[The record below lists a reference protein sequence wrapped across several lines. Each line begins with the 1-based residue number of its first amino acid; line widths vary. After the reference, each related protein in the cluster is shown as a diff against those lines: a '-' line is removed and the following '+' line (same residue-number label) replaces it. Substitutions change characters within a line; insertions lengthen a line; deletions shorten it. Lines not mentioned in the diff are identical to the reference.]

1 MTRDHA
7 FRGKAER
14 GALMTWKILPALVLG
29 VLVGPAHA
37 QDWRPER
44 NVELIV
50 PAGAGGSLDNT
61 GRTIQRVWD
70 ELKLV
75 PVASTVVNRS
85 GGGHSKAYAYLHQQ
99 AGNPQVLSITSS
111 TILTNHIN
119 GRLPRTYDA
128 FTPLAIM
135 LTEYIAFAVKA
146 DSPLKD
152 GKDLIEALRKD
163 PASLS
168 IGISSARGGTHH
180 ISVGMPVLSAG
191 IDMKPVKLVPFNSS
205 STAVTA
211 LLGGHV
217 DVISTSN
224 VILAPHVAEGRLR
237 AIAISSPKRIAG
249 PLAETPTWAELG
261 FKGVFYNWR
270 GVIGAGGM
278 TPQQTAFWVRV
289 LKGVAESGEFKA
301 YAAKNQWVI
310 DFRGGADASA
320 FMKEAYGDLQSVMQ
334 PLGLAKR

>member
-1 MTRDHA
+1 MLNRKL
-7 FRGKAER
+7 FL
-14 GALMTWKILPALVLG
+14 ALFLSVLMAPAC
-29 VLVGPAHA
+29 A
-37 QDWRPER
+37 QGWSPER

-70 ELKLV
+70 QLKLV
-75 PVASTVVNRS
+75 PVPSTIVNRS
-85 GGGHSKAYAYLHQQ
+85 GGGHSKAYAYLHQKS
-99 AGNPQVLSITSS
+99 GDPQVLSITSS
-111 TILTNHIN
+111 TILTNYIN

-128 FTPLAIM
+128 FTPLGIM
-135 LTEYIAFAVKA
+135 VTEYIAFAVKA
-146 DSPLKD
+146 DSPIKT

-163 PASLS
+163 PGSLS

-191 IDMKPVKLVPFNSS
+191 IDMKPIKLVSFNSS

-224 VILAPHVAEGRLR
+224 VILSPHVAEGRLR
-237 AIAISSPKRIAG
+237 AIAISSPKRLPG
-249 PLAETPTWAELG
+249 TYSDTPTWPELG
-261 FKGVFYNWR
+261 YKGVFHNWR
-270 GVIGAGGM
+270 GLIGAGGM
-278 TPQQTAFWVRV
+278 TPEQTAFWVSV
-289 LKGVAESGEFKA
+289 LKGVAESEEFKA
-301 YAAKNQWVI
+301 FAAKNQWVI
-310 DFRGGADASA
+310 DFKGGADAAA
-320 FMKEAYGDLQSVMQ
+320 FMKEAYGDLYSVMK

>member
-1 MTRDHA
+1 MIYLKVLLTLWL
-7 FRGKAER
+7 G
-14 GALMTWKILPALVLG
+14 LLV
-29 VLVGPAHA
+29 VPAHA
-37 QDWRPER
+37 QSWSPER

-70 ELKLV
+70 QLKLV
-75 PVASTVVNRS
+75 PVSSTVVNRS

-135 LTEYIAFAVKA
+135 VTEYIAFAVRPG
-146 DSPLKD
+146 SPIKT
-152 GKDLIEALRKD
+152 GKDLIQALRRD
-163 PASLS
+163 PSSLS

-191 IDMKPVKLVPFNSS
+191 IDMKPIKLVPFNSS

-224 VILAPHVAEGRLR
+224 VILSPHVAEGRLR
-237 AIAISSPKRIAG
+237 AIAISSPKRLPG
-249 PLAETPTWAELG
+249 TFSKTPTWPELG
-261 FKGVFYNWR
+261 YKGVFHNWR

-278 TPQQTAFWVRV
+278 TSEQTAFWVNV
-289 LKGVAESGEFKA
+289 FKGVSKSDEFKA
-301 YAAKNQWVI
+301 FAAKNQWVI
-310 DFRGGADASA
+310 DFKGGADAAA
-320 FMKEAYGDLQSVMQ
+320 FMKEAYSELHAVMK